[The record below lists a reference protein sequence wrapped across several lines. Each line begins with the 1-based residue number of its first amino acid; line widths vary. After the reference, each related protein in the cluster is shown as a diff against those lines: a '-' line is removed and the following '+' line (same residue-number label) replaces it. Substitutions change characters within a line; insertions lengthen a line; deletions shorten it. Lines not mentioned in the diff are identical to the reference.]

1 MIVSALAIAAGE
13 TLLAFT
19 EGVGSTISI
28 YAIVKGAKSVHAS
41 KRRR

>member
-1 MIVSALAIAAGE
+1 MIVSALVAAGE